1 MHIKFKRKSGFMWMT
16 TKAWDV
22 ASKHIVEWILATSFI
37 LQKRMIHNIT
47 FEDSITSL
55 DGPAQHTRSTT

>member
-1 MHIKFKRKSGFMWMT
+1 MWMT

-37 LQKRMIHNIT
+37 LQKRMIPNIT

>member
-1 MHIKFKRKSGFMWMT
+1 MT

-37 LQKRMIHNIT
+37 LQKRMIPNIT
-47 FEDSITSL
+47 FEDSNDDAWEEPKYSISL
-55 DGPAQHTRSTT
+55 LKVLMFLQ